1 MIVSMARTQQAAAHT
16 VVRELGRASPMRAVV
31 VVGAPVERIA
41 RSESVTDSVFG
52 GGELVAYRV
61 RLLARD
67 RLFVFRTL
75 SHKES
80 EATRVPGVEPHVR
93 LLLCAHT
100 GRRIHRALRIL
111 ASVRARGGELGK
123 LSDAF
128 FLRASTTLASRAPI
142 DSIVTTLL
150 QQEPP
155 WTF

>member
-1 MIVSMARTQQAAAHT
+1 MIT
-16 VVRELGRASPMRAVV
+16 VVRELTDAAPMRAKVV
-31 VVGAPVERIA
+31 IGAPLERVA
-41 RSESVTDSVFG
+41 RSHSIIDSLFD

-61 RLLARD
+61 RLQARE

-75 SHKES
+75 KQAANGG
-80 EATRVPGVEPHVR
+80 ATKVPGVQPQVL

-111 ASVRARGGELGK
+111 TSVRERGCELGT

-142 DSIVTTLL
+142 ESIVTTLL
-150 QQEPP
+150 RQEPL
-155 WTF
+155 WTC

>member
-1 MIVSMARTQQAAAHT
+1 MITI
-16 VVRELGRASPMRAVV
+16 VREFADASPMRAKVV
-31 VVGAPVERIA
+31 IGAPRERVA
-41 RSESVTDSVFG
+41 RSQSVIDSLFD

-61 RLLARD
+61 RLQARE

-75 SHKES
+75 KR
-80 EATRVPGVEPHVR
+80 EAIGGATKVPGVQPQVL

-111 ASVRARGGELGK
+111 TSVRERGGELAA

-128 FLRASTTLASRAPI
+128 FLRAATTLASRAPI

-150 QQEPP
+150 RQERS
-155 WTF
+155 WNC